1 MLDMLFLRHPRSVG
15 ESYFEHMS
23 AALGFAGRL
32 ALAAAACAVHAFV
45 PALCERTG
53 SRIVARLNLAMVS
66 NRRRVPA
73 DAGAFDY
80 AI

>member
-1 MLDMLFLRHPRSVG
+1 MLDALFLRHPRAVG
-15 ESYFEHMS
+15 ETYLEHMMV
-23 AALGFAGRL
+23 AFGFAGRL
-32 ALAAAACAVHAFV
+32 AVAAIACAIHALV

-53 SRIVARLNLAMVS
+53 SRIVSGLNLAMIS
-66 NRRRVPA
+66 NRRRVQS

>member
-1 MLDMLFLRHPRSVG
+1 MFDKLFLRHPRSVG
-15 ESYFEHMS
+15 ESYLEHMA

-32 ALAAAACAVHAFV
+32 ALAALAGVIHALV

-53 SRIVARLNLAMVS
+53 SRIVAELYGQMVS
-66 NRRRVPA
+66 NRRRAAASVE
-73 DAGAFDY
+73 FDY

>member
-1 MLDMLFLRHPRSVG
+1 MLDALFLRHPRSIG
-15 ESYFEHMS
+15 ESYFEHMI

-32 ALAAAACAVHAFV
+32 AVAALACAMHALV

-53 SRIVARLNLAMVS
+53 SRIVVELNRTMAS
-66 NRRRVPA
+66 GRRRAAP
-73 DAGAFDY
+73 DAGAIDY

>member
-1 MLDMLFLRHPRSVG
+1 MLDALFLRHPRTVG
-15 ESYFEHMS
+15 ESYVEHMI

-32 ALAAAACAVHAFV
+32 AIAALACFVHALV

-53 SRIVARLNLAMVS
+53 SRIVAQLNLAMIS
-66 NRRRVPA
+66 NRRRAA
-73 DAGAFDY
+73 DAGALDY

>member
-1 MLDMLFLRHPRSVG
+1 MLDALFLRHPRSVG
-15 ESYFEHMS
+15 ESYLEHMM

-32 ALAAAACAVHAFV
+32 AVAALACLVHALV

-53 SRIVARLNLAMVS
+53 SRIVAELNRAMIS
-66 NRRRVPA
+66 NRRRSPPTSSE
-73 DAGAFDY
+73 FDY